1 MTASEGAQP
10 DRFGVSPAPDFEAII
25 LSGGRARRMGGAA
38 KTHLHVAG
46 SSLLRRTRDAARG
59 ACGGAVIVA
68 GDMPDGATAG
78 IVAVREDPTG
88 GGPVAAIAAAAPH
101 LRGTWVM
108 LLAGDLVDGAAAVA
122 LLRSIL
128 PPSSGSDAD
137 VDAIVLMDP
146 SGRPQWLC
154 SAVRVA
160 SLQGRLRSLPDAAGA
175 RMAELF
181 EGLTVRSVPAPAGVT
196 ADIDTWEDLSRARSR
211 GLRRAG
217 AATEAETD
225 PRSQGETMSEKTL
238 PPEALDAWSSV
249 LRDRFGLDVEAVP
262 IAMVLDLAR
271 DVAHDVARP
280 AAPLSAFVAG
290 LVAGRAGGSPEATA
304 GAVAEITA
312 LAASWAQGAGEDAP

>member
-1 MTASEGAQP
+1 MTASDAAQP
-10 DRFGVSPAPDFEAII
+10 DGSGVSPAPDLEAII

-38 KTHLHVAG
+38 KTHLDVAG
-46 SSLLRRTRDAARG
+46 SSLLRRTADAARG
-59 ACGGAVIVA
+59 ACGGVVIVA

-78 IVAVREDPTG
+78 IVAVREDPPG

-128 PPSSGSDAD
+128 PPSSGSDTD
-137 VDAIVLMDP
+137 VDAIVLVDP

-211 GLRRAG
+211 GLRRAETG
-217 AATEAETD
+217 TEVD
-225 PRSQGETMSEKTL
+225 PRPQGETMSEKTL

-304 GAVAEITA
+304 DAVAEITA